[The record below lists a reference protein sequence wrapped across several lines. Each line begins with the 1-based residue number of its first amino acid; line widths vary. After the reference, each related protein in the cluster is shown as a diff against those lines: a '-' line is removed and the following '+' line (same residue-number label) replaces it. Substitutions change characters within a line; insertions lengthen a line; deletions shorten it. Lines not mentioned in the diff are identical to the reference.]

1 MDTAFDG
8 ITGVGGTGIGVI
20 TIKLTPACLTFTG
33 LTAISQGT
41 DIAIRAGVLIGV
53 GLAA

>member
-1 MDTAFDG
+1 MDAAFDG
-8 ITGVGGTGIGVI
+8 ITGVGGAGVGVI
-20 TIKLTPACLTFTG
+20 AIKLAPTCLTFTG

-41 DIAIRAGVLIGV
+41 DIAIRTGVLIGV